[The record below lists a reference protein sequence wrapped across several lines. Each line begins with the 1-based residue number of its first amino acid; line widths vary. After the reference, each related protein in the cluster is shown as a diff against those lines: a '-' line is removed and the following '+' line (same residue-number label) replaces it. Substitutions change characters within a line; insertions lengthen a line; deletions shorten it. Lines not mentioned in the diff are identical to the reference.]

1 MATVA
6 STSLSP
12 RGRSRSRLRA
22 WIAAAAVAT
31 LLTSS
36 GLLVGSAGASAPLG
50 DPAEIA
56 HWNLVGQAALLADN
70 NPTTGKKPQEHFLYL
85 AFLNIAMYD
94 AIVGIDG
101 RYVPYMGHASPA
113 ADASDQAAAIAAA
126 HRVLEH
132 YVPMAQAALDAA
144 FNVSKNAIPDGT
156 QAQADAK
163 QHGLDYG
170 TLVANDLIAL
180 RANDG
185 RNANITYNKTPAPG
199 VWRPTPPAFLD
210 MFVPWMGAVKPLV
223 LKSGAQFGEPG
234 LPYTLTSKQYTKEF
248 NEVKR
253 MGGNVATGSDRTADQ
268 TATALFFS
276 GNAQVQYTGAL
287 IDQANIREHGHR
299 RRRPPVRGGQ
309 YEHRRRAH
317 RGLAREA
324 AVRVLAADHG
334 DQPGRHRR
342 QSRHGGQHQL
352 GPAADD
358 PALSRL
364 RERLLGRDR
373 RLHAITPEDARHGPA
388 GRDAPLDRGVPG
400 TRHFDKAG
408 DLNDAVDQR
417 PDLARHPLPSGRR
430 RRGQDGPARRELGA
444 WPRIPAG
451 RRLSR

>member
-12 RGRSRSRLRA
+12 RDRSRSRLRA

-132 YVPMAQAALDAA
+132 YVPTAQAALDAA

-180 RANDG
+180 RAHDG
-185 RNANITYNKTPAPG
+185 RNANITYNKTAGARRLAADAAG
-199 VWRPTPPAFLD
+199 VPR
-210 MFVPWMGAVKPLV
+210 MFVPWMGAVTPLV
-223 LKSGAQFGEPG
+223 LKAAPSSASPG
-234 LPYTLTSKQYTKEF
+234 LPYTADLEAVHTEF
-248 NEVKR
+248 DEVK
-253 MGGNVATGSDRTADQ
+253 GWAATRDR
-268 TATALFFS
+268 S
-276 GNAQVQYTGAL
+276 TGRP
-287 IDQANIREHGHR
+287 I
-299 RRRPPVRGGQ
+299 RRP
-309 YEHRRRAH
+309 RRC
-317 RGLAREA
+317 
-324 AVRVLAADHG
+324 
-334 DQPGRHRR
+334 
-342 QSRHGGQHQL
+342 SS
-352 GPAADD
+352 PA
-358 PALSRL
+358 
-364 RERLLGRDR
+364 
-373 RLHAITPEDARHGPA
+373 TPTSSTT
-388 GRDAPLDRGVPG
+388 AP
-400 TRHFDKAG
+400 
-408 DLNDAVDQR
+408 
-417 PDLARHPLPSGRR
+417 
-430 RRGQDGPARRELGA
+430 
-444 WPRIPAG
+444 
-451 RRLSR
+451 